1 VSPLSIIVAIADDGG
16 IGLSG
21 RVPWDLPEDR
31 AYFAR
36 VTRGHAVIMG
46 RRTWD
51 ETGGPLADRD
61 NIVVSTTLGAV
72 SGARVV
78 RSLDEALAL
87 VGGDPEPFVIGGT
100 RLFEE
105 ALPRVTRAHVTR
117 VPGTFPADTFY
128 HFDATEFSLVSRR
141 VGDGG
146 VAFEVYE
153 RARASKAESKR

>member
-1 VSPLSIIVAIADDGG
+1 MIVATADDGG

-36 VTRGHAVIMG
+36 VTHGHAVIMG

-51 ETGGPLADRD
+51 ETGGPLPGRE
-61 NIVVSTTLGAV
+61 NIVVSTTLGPV

-78 RSLDEALAL
+78 ASLDDALAL
-87 VGGDPEPFVIGGT
+87 VRDDPEPFVIGGT

-105 ALPRVTRAHVTR
+105 ALPRVTRAYVTR
-117 VPGTFPADTFY
+117 VPGRFPADTFY
-128 HFDATEFSLVSRR
+128 CFDATEFSLVSRR

-153 RARASKAESKR
+153 RSRPSKADSTR